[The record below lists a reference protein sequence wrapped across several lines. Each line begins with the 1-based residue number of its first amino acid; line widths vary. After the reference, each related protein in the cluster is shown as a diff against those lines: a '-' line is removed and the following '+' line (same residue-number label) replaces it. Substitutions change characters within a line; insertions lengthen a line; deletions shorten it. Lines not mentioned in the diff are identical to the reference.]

1 MTRPD
6 VLLLDAGNT
15 LVFLDHDALALAA
28 RDAGVV
34 VTGDALRR
42 AEPIA
47 KRAYE
52 TQMREGMS
60 HEAGWLLH
68 MQVIFETAGLSNEA
82 AQQAT
87 AAAQRAHD
95 DFNLWRK
102 VPDGLPEALAR
113 AQQAGLRL
121 GIISNSEGKLAALL
135 TRVSLDG
142 YFEHVID
149 SALEGVR
156 KPDPEIFRRGLS
168 RMNVAPERAL
178 YAGDIPRIDVDG
190 ARAVGMDAVLIDPLN
205 HYPDYVDAPRW
216 SSVVELLYSMGI

>member
-28 RDAGVV
+28 ADAGVS
-34 VTGDALRR
+34 VTGEALRR
-42 AEPIA
+42 AEPVA

-52 TQMREGMS
+52 AQMHEGLS

-68 MQVIFETAGLSNEA
+68 MQVIFETAGLDKDA

-87 AAAQRAHD
+87 TAAQRAHD
-95 DFNLWRK
+95 DFNLWRR
-102 VPDGLPEALAR
+102 VPEGLPQALAR

-121 GIISNSEGKLAALL
+121 GIISNSEGKLDALL
-135 TRVSLDG
+135 KRVALDA
-142 YFEHVID
+142 YFEHVLD

-156 KPDPEIFRRGLS
+156 KPDPEIFRRGLA

-190 ARAVGMDAVLIDPLN
+190 ARAVGMDAVLVDPLD
-205 HYPDYVDAPRW
+205 HYADYVGAPRW
-216 SSVVELLYSMGI
+216 SSVVELLRSMGI